1 MSIFRLKMHI
11 FRLDFYIF
19 SLKIEI
25 YPACANF
32 FIGSSKH
39 SVSSPAFFLCVGFT

>member
-32 FIGSSKH
+32 FIESSKH
-39 SVSSPAFFLCVGFT
+39 SVPSPAFFLCAGFT